1 MTYWAIYTPFIS
13 GLWTIFSHAGI
24 LSYSTECQLPYNY
37 SFPVDILLD
46 VGQTLFL
53 LTEDTVNDSIPG
65 ELEFCLS
72 TAQRLQREATVRVVT
87 TQEGTAESKMYCY
100 D

>member
-1 MTYWAIYTPFIS
+1 
-13 GLWTIFSHAGI
+13 
-24 LSYSTECQLPYNY
+24 
-37 SFPVDILLD
+37 LD

-65 ELEFCLS
+65 ELEFCLN
-72 TAQRLQREATVRVVT
+72 TAQHLQREATVRVVT

-100 D
+100 Y